1 MVARD
6 SPNNRAAKA
15 WGRLLLREESPK
27 SCLAK
32 TRRVSFGRPSKPN
45 TTLHSNTCPCVQGS
59 VQPTMR
65 AWPCAWPHLAAR
77 E

>member
-15 WGRLLLREESPK
+15 WGRLVLGEESPK

-32 TRRVSFGRPSKPN
+32 TRRVSFGRPSRPN
-45 TTLHSNTCPCVQGS
+45 ATLHSNTCPCWSKGPFSQRCVPG
-59 VQPTMR
+59 P
-65 AWPCAWPHLAAR
+65 
-77 E
+77 